1 MRAEESQFSA
11 GTACEPCQAMG
22 HFCPAHDFNADDD
35 PACRPCLAGNPCS
48 QKQVRKSEFDKVA
61 ASIAQTSVAKPSPP
75 KADPLRG
82 EKLAETMEQQKAQP
96 GPCSWGCGKPRHRGV
111 CAARRAA
118 LETNANE
125 QLEAVRAAAS
135 KFPSSTNPM
144 VLRGS
149 GTAVVK
155 SEPRA
160 DAPQPIPEE
169 DEPLVEP
176 IPAITQE
183 MRDAVKALDPPA
195 AGPVFEVV
203 SRSQV
208 QLRPSRNDRYAELAK
223 RLRALGPGDLLKISL
238 PSKAEANCYAKN
250 FSRRLKKYNLRVKYE
265 RHGEVLFL
273 EVKQPISPTSEVSAP

>member
-48 QKQVRKSEFDKVA
+48 QKQVRKREFDKVA
-61 ASIAQTSVAKPSPP
+61 ISIAQTAVEKPSPP

-118 LETNANE
+118 L
-125 QLEAVRAAAS
+125 VR
-135 KFPSSTNPM
+135 T
-144 VLRGS
+144 
-149 GTAVVK
+149 GTTFATFTPPPEV
-155 SEPRA
+155 SEP
-160 DAPQPIPEE
+160 APEVSLAVPEE

-176 IPAITQE
+176 APVVTPE
-183 MRDAVKALDPPA
+183 MRAAVKTLDPPA
-195 AGPVFEVV
+195 TGPVFEVV

-208 QLRPSRNDRYAELAK
+208 QLRPLRNDRYAELAK

-238 PSKAEANCYAKN
+238 PSKAEATCYAKN

-273 EVKQPISPTSEVSAP
+273 EVKQPLSPTSEVSAP